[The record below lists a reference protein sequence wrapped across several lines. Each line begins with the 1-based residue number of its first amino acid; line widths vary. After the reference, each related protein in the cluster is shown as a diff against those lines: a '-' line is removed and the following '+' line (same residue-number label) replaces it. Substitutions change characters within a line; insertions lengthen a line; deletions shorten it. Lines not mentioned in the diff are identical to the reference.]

1 MSRLD
6 TYRAKRDF
14 ARTSEPDSDVIAAGS
29 NQPRFVV
36 QKHDASR
43 LHYDF
48 RLEHDGVLLSWAVTR
63 GPSGEPSEK
72 RLAVRAEDHP
82 LEYGV
87 FEGTIPQGAYGGGT
101 VMLWDQGWW
110 QPLHDPAEGLAGG
123 KLHFILHGARMQG
136 GWVLVRLRGKARET
150 RENWLLFK
158 ERDSHAGR
166 RPDALLKRHRTSV
179 TTGRTMRQIA
189 AGKTVAALG
198 EPTTGKH
205 KTRTGK
211 RPAFRAVQLATLR
224 ESPPEGAEWHHEA
237 KFDGY
242 RCLAALGR
250 GGTRLLT
257 RNGHDWTER
266 FGGLA
271 SALEVLPCEAALLDG
286 EVVAGQDGGD
296 FSALQVAIKDGG
308 ALTLHL
314 FDLLHLDGKDL
325 TAKALTDRR
334 RALETL
340 CTRLP
345 PRGAVRLSPVIEGDG
360 DQVFAAICAAGGEG
374 IISKRADAPYRKG
387 RSKSWIKTKCI
398 RRAEFVIVGW
408 SPSDKR
414 GRPFA
419 SLLLGS
425 HENGRLVYR
434 GRVGTGFDQAVFE
447 DLTTAMAPLERK
459 TPPVAGDLPSETRG
473 AHWITPRLVTE
484 ISYAEFTA
492 QGHIRHGVF
501 LGLRE
506 DKPAMTVSASAE
518 AASDGDTVTIAG
530 TRISSPGRVVYP
542 GTGETKGDVA
552 EYYAMIADRF
562 IKTAGHRPVS
572 LFRCPDGI
580 EGEGFYQK
588 HAGKGFPDSIGRLP
602 ITEKDGDVADYI
614 QLSSTGAVTG
624 AVQMGTLEFH
634 IWGSAADRL
643 EQPDRMVFDLDP
655 DEGLDFAATRKA
667 ALALREDLDSIGL
680 PCAAMVTGGKGIH
693 VIVPLRRS
701 AEWETVKTFA
711 QTFATVLAQRHP
723 DRYTA
728 SMSKTR
734 RKGRIFIDWLR
745 NERGATAIA
754 PYAMRARPGA
764 PVATPV
770 TWDELAGLK
779 VANGFTSSMIAQRLS
794 APCPLRLPTP
804 RSIGVTT
811 IRALEGWAKG

>member
-1 MSRLD
+1 MSKLE

-29 NQPRFVV
+29 SQSRFVV

-63 GPSGEPSEK
+63 GPSGDPAEK
-72 RLAVRAEDHP
+72 RLAVRTEDHP
-82 LEYGV
+82 LDYGD
-87 FEGTIPQGAYGGGT
+87 FEGTIPKDAYGGGT

-110 QPLHDPAEGLAGG
+110 QPLHDPAEGLDKG
-123 KLHFILHGARMQG
+123 KLHFILHGARMMG

-166 RPDALLKRHRTSV
+166 SPDGLLNRHRTSV

-189 AGKTVAALG
+189 AGKTFAALG
-198 EPTTGKH
+198 EPGKH
-205 KTRTGK
+205 NTQTGK
-211 RPAFRAVQLATLR
+211 RPAFRPVQLASLR
-224 ESPPEGAEWHHEA
+224 ESPPDGAEWRHEA

-250 GGTRLLT
+250 GGARLFT
-257 RNGHDWTER
+257 RNGHDWTDR
-266 FGGLA
+266 FTGLTT
-271 SALEVLPCEAALLDG
+271 ALEALPCKAALLDG

-296 FSALQVAIKDGG
+296 FSALQVAMKDGG

-314 FDLLHLDGKDL
+314 FDLLHLDGQDL

-340 CTRLP
+340 CTQLP
-345 PRGAVRLSPVIEGDG
+345 PRGPVRLSPFIEGDG
-360 DQVFAAICAAGGEG
+360 DHVFAAICAAGGEG
-374 IISKRADAPYRKG
+374 IISKRPDAPYRKG
-387 RSKSWIKTKCI
+387 RSTSWIKTKCI
-398 RRAEFVIVGW
+398 GRAEFVIVGW

-434 GRVGTGFDQAVFE
+434 GRVGTGFDQAVFQ

-459 TPPVAGDLPSETRG
+459 TSPVAGDLPPETRG
-473 AHWITPRLVTE
+473 AHWITPRLVAE

-518 AASDGDTVTIAG
+518 EQGDTVTIAR
-530 TRISSPGRVVYP
+530 TRISNPGRVVYP
-542 GTGETKGDVA
+542 GTGVTKGDVA

-572 LFRCPDGI
+572 LYRCPDGI
-580 EGEGFYQK
+580 EGEGFFQK
-588 HAGKGFPDSIGRLP
+588 HADKGFPDSIGRLP
-602 ITEKDGDVADYI
+602 ITEKDGDPADYI
-614 QLSSTGAVTG
+614 QLSGAAAVMG

-655 DEGLDFAATRKA
+655 DEGRDFAATRKA
-667 ALALREDLDSIGL
+667 ALSLRDDLDSIGL
-680 PCAAMVTGGKGIH
+680 PSAAMVTGGKGIH
-693 VIVPLRRS
+693 VIAPLRRS
-701 AEWETVKTFA
+701 AEWATVKTFA

-728 SMSKTR
+728 SMSKAR

-754 PYAMRARPGA
+754 PYSLRARPGA

-770 TWDELAGLK
+770 TWEELAKLK
-779 VANGFTSSMIAQRLS
+779 DANGFTIQEISQRLS
-794 APCPLRLPTP
+794 APCPLTLPTP

-811 IRALEGWAKG
+811 IRALEGWATE

>member
-29 NQPRFVV
+29 TQPRFVV

-63 GPSGEPSEK
+63 GPSGDPAEK
-72 RLAVRAEDHP
+72 RLAVRTEDHP
-82 LEYGV
+82 LDYAD
-87 FEGTIPQGAYGGGT
+87 FEGTIPKGAYGGGT
-101 VMLWDQGWW
+101 VMIWDQGWW
-110 QPLHDPAEGLAGG
+110 QPLHDPVEGLDSG
-123 KLHFILHGARMQG
+123 KLHFILHGARMMG
-136 GWVLVRLRGKARET
+136 GWVLVRLRSKPRET

-166 RPDALLKRHRTSV
+166 SPDALLNRHRTSV
-179 TTGRTMRQIA
+179 TTGRTMRQIT
-189 AGKTVAALG
+189 AGKPM
-198 EPTTGKH
+198 EEFGKA
-205 KTRTGK
+205 KSGKPRTGM

-224 ESPPEGAEWHHEA
+224 DGPPDGAEWHHEA

-250 GGTRLLT
+250 GGARLFT
-257 RNGHDWTER
+257 RNGHDWTDR
-266 FGGLA
+266 FEGLA
-271 SALEVLPCEAALLDG
+271 ASLEALPCKAALLDG

-296 FSALQVAIKDGG
+296 FSALQAALKDGG

-325 TAKALTDRR
+325 TPRPLTDRR
-334 RALETL
+334 QALEAL

-345 PRGAVRLSPVIEGDG
+345 PRGAVRLSPFIKGDG

-374 IISKRADAPYRKG
+374 IISKRADAPYRRG
-387 RSKSWIKTKCI
+387 RSTSWIKTKCI
-398 RRAEFVIVGW
+398 RRAEFVIIGW

-425 HENGRLVYR
+425 HENGTMVYR
-434 GRVGTGFDQAVFE
+434 GRVGTGFDQTAFD
-447 DLTTAMAPLERK
+447 DLATAMALLERK
-459 TPPVAGDLPSETRG
+459 TSPVAGELPPETRG
-473 AHWITPRLVTE
+473 AQWITPSLVAE

-518 AASDGDTVTIAG
+518 AAGDGETVTIAG

-542 GTGETKGDVA
+542 GTGQTKGDVA

-580 EGEGFYQK
+580 KGEGFFQK

-602 ITEKDGDVADYI
+602 ITEKDGNLADYI
-614 QLSSTGAVTG
+614 QLSGTAAVMG

-655 DEGLDFAATRKA
+655 DEGLDFAAIRKA
-667 ALALREDLDSIGL
+667 AHALRDDLDSIGL
-680 PCAAMVTGGKGIH
+680 LSVAMVTGGKGIH

-701 AEWETVKTFA
+701 AEWATVKTFA

-728 SMSKTR
+728 SMSKAR

-745 NERGATAIA
+745 NDRGATAIA
-754 PYAMRARPGA
+754 PYALRARPGA

-770 TWDELAGLK
+770 TWDELARLK
-779 VANGFTSSMIAQRLS
+779 AANSFTMSMISQRLS
-794 APCPLRLPTP
+794 APCPLRLPTL
-804 RSIGVTT
+804 RSIGVAT

>member
-1 MSRLD
+1 LSKLD

-14 ARTSEPDSDVIAAGS
+14 ARTAEPDSDVIAAGS
-29 NQPRFVV
+29 SQSRFVV

-63 GPSGEPSEK
+63 GPSGDPAEK
-72 RLAVRAEDHP
+72 RLAVRTEDHP
-82 LEYGV
+82 LDYGD
-87 FEGTIPQGAYGGGT
+87 FEGTIPKDAYGGGT

-110 QPLHDPAEGLAGG
+110 QPLHDPAEGLDNG
-123 KLHFILHGARMQG
+123 KLHFILHGARMMG

-158 ERDSHAGR
+158 ERDRHAGR
-166 RPDALLKRHRTSV
+166 SPDGLLNRHRTSV

-189 AGKTVAALG
+189 AGKAVVGNTKAQ
-198 EPTTGKH
+198 TSKSQ
-205 KTRTGK
+205 TGK
-211 RPAFRAVQLATLR
+211 RPAFRPVQLASLR
-224 ESPPEGAEWHHEA
+224 ESPPDGAEWRHEA

-250 GGTRLLT
+250 GGARLFT
-257 RNGHDWTER
+257 RNGHDWTDR
-266 FGGLA
+266 FTGLA
-271 SALEVLPCEAALLDG
+271 RALEALPCKAALLDG

-296 FSALQVAIKDGG
+296 FSALQVAMKDGG

-314 FDLLHLDGKDL
+314 FDLLHLDGQDL
-325 TAKALTDRR
+325 TAKPLTDRR
-334 RALETL
+334 QSLETL
-340 CTRLP
+340 CARLP
-345 PRGAVRLSPVIEGDG
+345 PRGPVRLSPFIEGDG
-360 DQVFAAICAAGGEG
+360 DHVFAAICAAGGEG
-374 IISKRADAPYRKG
+374 IISKRPDAPYRKG

-434 GRVGTGFDQAVFE
+434 GRVGTGFDQAVFQ

-459 TPPVAGDLPSETRG
+459 TPPVAGDLPPETRG
-473 AHWITPRLVTE
+473 AHWITPRLVAE
-484 ISYAEFTA
+484 ISYAEFTT

-518 AASDGDTVTIAG
+518 EQGDTVTIAR
-530 TRISSPGRVVYP
+530 TRISNPGRVVYP
-542 GTGETKGDVA
+542 GTGVTKGDVA

-580 EGEGFYQK
+580 EGEGFFQK
-588 HAGKGFPDSIGRLP
+588 HAGKGFPDSIGRLR
-602 ITEKDGDVADYI
+602 ITEKDGDPADYI
-614 QLSSTGAVTG
+614 QLSGAAAVMG

-667 ALALREDLDSIGL
+667 ALALRDDLDSIGL
-680 PCAAMVTGGKGIH
+680 PSAAMVTGGKGIH
-693 VIVPLRRS
+693 VIAPLRRS

-728 SMSKTR
+728 SMSKAR

-754 PYAMRARPGA
+754 PYSLRARPGA

-770 TWDELAGLK
+770 TWEELAKLK
-779 VANGFTSSMIAQRLS
+779 DANGFTIQEISQRVS
-794 APCPLRLPTP
+794 APCPLTLPTP

-811 IRALEGWAKG
+811 IRALENWAIE